1 MTDVTSKLEMSSF
14 QFFLDNLLEPV
25 SLGLYFLL
33 ILWHA
38 RHDKHPKWKALV
50 VYYFV
55 ASLLMWK
62 AAYAYPNLMLYNLLC
77 LLSGIG
83 FGIYFYCTL
92 TSVVKK
98 GIVIAFVVLQ
108 AGYYLIDITQA
119 EPPKVF
125 DSLGYVMLSVGVVV
139 MSFLFMH
146 QILTNVT
153 EEPLSWNFNFW
164 FVSSQLFYHLGSFF
178 VFLTYGYFTNK
189 LISSTDYSNEKRL
202 YLSQLWTGHNV
213 LLFLSALVIAGSL
226 LWISFRRKS
235 PSSL

>member
-1 MTDVTSKLEMSSF
+1 MTSF
-14 QFFLDNLLEPV
+14 HFFIDNLLEPV
-25 SLGLYFLL
+25 SYGLCFLF
-33 ILWHA
+33 ILWHV
-38 RHDKHPKWKALV
+38 RHDKHPKWKALI

-62 AAYAYPNLMLYNLLC
+62 AAYAYPNLMLYSLLC

-83 FGIYFYCTL
+83 IGIYFYYTL
-92 TSVVKK
+92 KPVVKK
-98 GIVIAFVVLQ
+98 GIVIAFIALQ

-125 DSLGYVMLSVGVVV
+125 DSLGYVMLSVGVVL

-153 EEPLSWNFNFW
+153 EEPLSWNFDFW
-164 FVSSQLFYHLGSFF
+164 FVSSQFFYYLGSFF
-178 VFLTYGYFTNK
+178 IFLTYGYFTEK
-189 LISSTDYSNEKRL
+189 LISSPEYSKDNLFYIR
-202 YLSQLWTGHNV
+202 QLWLGHNV

-226 LWISFRRKS
+226 LWISFRRKP

>member
-1 MTDVTSKLEMSSF
+1 MTSF
-14 QFFLDNLLEPV
+14 HFFIDNLLEPV
-25 SLGLYFLL
+25 SYGLCFLF

-38 RHDKHPKWKALV
+38 RHDKHPKWKALI

-62 AAYAYPNLMLYNLLC
+62 AAYAYPNLMLYSLLC

-83 FGIYFYCTL
+83 IGIYFYYTL
-92 TSVVKK
+92 KPVVKK
-98 GIVIAFVVLQ
+98 GIVIAFIALQ

-125 DSLGYVMLSVGVVV
+125 DSLGYVMLSVGVVL

-153 EEPLSWNFNFW
+153 EEPLSWNFDFW
-164 FVSSQLFYHLGSFF
+164 FVSSQFFYYLGSFF
-178 VFLTYGYFTNK
+178 IFLTYGYFTEK
-189 LISSTDYSNEKRL
+189 LISSPEYSKDNLFYIR
-202 YLSQLWTGHNV
+202 QLWLGHNV

-226 LWISFRRKS
+226 LWISFRRKP